1 MTIHSSINHLADQN
15 RSGCILCTN
24 TTPLRVL
31 DYPEF
36 SVCCPVPEAVGLL
49 TLPSRWLLANLPPS
63 LSRTHS
69 LTQTHARAHTH
80 NHTHTHLCLHTYHTL
95 SAPGCQD
102 TGERQRCHC
111 VALYYTWNSEPH
123 AFLIEVICTGT
134 AWVGVYSVSETV
146 LAPIYILL

>member
-80 NHTHTHLCLHTYHTL
+80 TTTHTLIYACTHITHFQLQAAKTLVNDSAAIVLHFITPGTL
-95 SAPGCQD
+95 SLM
-102 TGERQRCHC
+102 H
-111 VALYYTWNSEPH
+111 
-123 AFLIEVICTGT
+123 F
-134 AWVGVYSVSETV
+134 
-146 LAPIYILL
+146 